1 MTVGT
6 ADHGPRSDRLVP
18 IDAFGL
24 TALQSTQLVRTPW
37 NARSAD
43 PAPDFRITPLQGRP
57 MNPFARSMTATTRMV
72 RHATIVAVLLAG
84 AGAAHADAVTDWN
97 EIAESTV
104 IEATPD
110 PFLQTRSTAIAQV
123 AVFEAVNAVVGGY
136 EPYLGTVTAAPGAS
150 PEAATI
156 AAAHR
161 ALATLHPDQAAELD
175 ALRTEA
181 LAEIPDGPCKQAG
194 VAVGEAAAAAVLAAR
209 ENDGSDDDT
218 PYVPGTRP
226 GQYRPT
232 PPDHTPAFRPGLGSV
247 TPFAIRSAVRFRVRP
262 PPPLRSG
269 RYARDYDEVKR
280 VGDVDSGDSGERP
293 HDRADVARFYA
304 VADAPLWSD
313 AARQVSKAQGRT
325 LAENAR
331 TFALLNI
338 AIFDAVVA
346 CFDSKY
352 FYDYWRPVTAIRLG
366 DTDGNR
372 RTGADGGWLSYVF
385 TPPFPSYPSGH
396 ATFGGAARHVLE
408 QLLGEDGH
416 AIVLTHPQVPDIV
429 LHYGSWKQ
437 IADDIDDGRVY
448 GGVHYRFDQE
458 AGARQGR
465 RVGRYVLR
473 HSLRP
478 IGRHAGDGG
487 SS

>member
-1 MTVGT
+1 MGNKILMTTMHPTSARAGRKYAVRVISAAALFLVGT
-6 ADHGPRSDRLVP
+6 
-18 IDAFGL
+18 
-24 TALQSTQLVRTPW
+24 
-37 NARSAD
+37 
-43 PAPDFRITPLQGRP
+43 
-57 MNPFARSMTATTRMV
+57 
-72 RHATIVAVLLAG
+72 VAV
-84 AGAAHADAVTDWN
+84 HADTVTDWN
-97 EIAESTV
+97 EIAEATV
-104 IEATPD
+104 LEATPD

-123 AVFEAVNAVVGGY
+123 AVFEAVNAIVGDY
-136 EPYLGTVTAAPGAS
+136 EPYLGTVTAPPGAS
-150 PEAATI
+150 PQAATI

-175 ALRTEA
+175 VRRAEA

-194 VAVGEAAAAAVLAAR
+194 IAVGEAAAMAVLAAR
-209 ENDGSDDDT
+209 EDDGSVDDT
-218 PYVPGTRP
+218 PYVPGTQP

-262 PPPLRSG
+262 PPPLRSR

-280 VGDVDSGDSGERP
+280 VGDVHSGERP
-293 HDRADVARFYA
+293 QDRADVARFYA

-331 TFALLNI
+331 ILALLNI
-338 AIFDAVVA
+338 AIFDAIVA

-372 RTGADGGWLSYVF
+372 RTEADGDWLSYVF

-396 ATFGGAARHVLE
+396 ASFGGAARYVLE
-408 QLLGEDGH
+408 RLLGEDGH
-416 AIVLTHPQVPDIV
+416 AIVLTHAQVPDVV
-429 LHYGSWKQ
+429 LHYDSWKQ

-465 RVGRYVLR
+465 RVGRHVLQ
-473 HSLRP
+473 HHLRP
-478 IGRHAGDGG
+478 IRRHGGDDNQG
-487 SS
+487 